1 MNILDES
8 YIRNIK
14 LEFLTNSELTESL
27 ETQVDISRRFN
38 NKTRLF
44 YPNKKLINVITEI
57 GGVLTGSRAIKCHL
71 LNGRPLLDRRCN
83 DWDFVVTQD
92 MAFDICSRMNINVI
106 PNIGNTIS
114 VEKQRYWAHPSYSE
128 SYRVGI
134 VDVHMIIRENLPP
147 FTVSNKIRISEFGYA
162 LSNKISLLDELKNSS
177 NTDEYSK
184 HLDDLTQIIINF
196 NSIKNSK
203 NNFGNY

>member
-1 MNILDES
+1 MNTLDES

-14 LEFLTNSELTESL
+14 LELLTNSDLTESF
-27 ETQVDISRRFN
+27 ETKIDISRRFN
-38 NKTRLF
+38 NKIRLF
-44 YPNKKLINVITEI
+44 YPNKKLINVITEV

-71 LNGRPLLDRRCN
+71 LNGRPLLDRKCN

-114 VEKQRYWAHPSYSE
+114 VEKQRYWVHPTYSD
-128 SYRVGI
+128 SYRVGV
-134 VDVHMIIRENLPP
+134 VDVHMIIRENLPS
-147 FTVSNKIRISEFGYA
+147 FIESEKIRISEFGYA
-162 LSNKISLLDELKNSS
+162 LSNKISLLEDLKKSS
-177 NTDEYSK
+177 NINEYNK

-203 NNFGNY
+203 NNFGN

>member
-14 LEFLTNSELTESL
+14 LELLTNSDLTEHI
-27 ETQVDISRRFN
+27 ETKIDISRRFN
-38 NKTRLF
+38 NKIRLF
-44 YPNKKLINVITEI
+44 YPNKKLINAITEI

-71 LNGRPLLDRRCN
+71 LNGRPLLDRKCN

-92 MAFDICSRMNINVI
+92 MAFDICSRMCINII

-114 VEKQRYWAHPSYSE
+114 VKKHRYNVHPAYSE

-134 VDVHMIIRENLPP
+134 VDVHMIIRENLPS
-147 FTVSNKIRISEFGYA
+147 FIESKKIRISEFGYA
-162 LSNKISLLDELKNSS
+162 LSNKISLLEDLKKSS
-177 NTDEYSK
+177 NIDEYNK

-203 NNFGNY
+203 NNFGN